1 MQELIEK
8 INERKIK
15 LWIGLDGE
23 LHYRAPKGA
32 LSSGL
37 AGEIRQNKVKI
48 VEFLKRKVCERIVEV
63 AERNDKIRVA
73 EAKWGEEGLLL
84 QVEPE
89 LIRQNYKI
97 YNLAFLNEKM
107 SEIWKSENADI
118 DATVLKQWIET
129 AERVALG
136 EMWKVMLEHDFFV
149 AEGQHFTVEE
159 MESKIGVADK
169 YKRFFRRWLKI
180 FENENFIKEEQDG
193 FCRTSKS
200 WKVDVA
206 AEWDYLWGVEKQ
218 LNYGEGLKD
227 INVTAC
233 VESIINQIGETDEK
247 LTLVF
252 HSMAGIFIYD
262 TYKKI
267 GKEQIE
273 SIYCVAC
280 CIPAAG
286 ETMSDILKGPLH
298 SFASFCAGKIQVVK
312 RFPKI
317 LALAIFGN
325 GMNKKQRE
333 KLYSSLCGESTN
345 LLFERINECK
355 LETSIKWILPTKDRA
370 LNPKQQRVY
379 MNNIGNIKSIIKL
392 TAPHDVMISHPEE
405 VAKILLEN

>member
-1 MQELIEK
+1 M
-8 INERKIK
+8 
-15 LWIGLDGE
+15 
-23 LHYRAPKGA
+23 
-32 LSSGL
+32 
-37 AGEIRQNKVKI
+37 
-48 VEFLKRKVCERIVEV
+48 CERIVEV

-206 AEWDYLWGVEKQ
+206 AEWDYLWGWK
-218 LNYGEGLKD
+218 
-227 INVTAC
+227 
-233 VESIINQIGETDEK
+233 
-247 LTLVF
+247 
-252 HSMAGIFIYD
+252 
-262 TYKKI
+262 
-267 GKEQIE
+267 
-273 SIYCVAC
+273 
-280 CIPAAG
+280 
-286 ETMSDILKGPLH
+286 
-298 SFASFCAGKIQVVK
+298 
-312 RFPKI
+312 
-317 LALAIFGN
+317 
-325 GMNKKQRE
+325 
-333 KLYSSLCGESTN
+333 
-345 LLFERINECK
+345 
-355 LETSIKWILPTKDRA
+355 
-370 LNPKQQRVY
+370 
-379 MNNIGNIKSIIKL
+379 NN
-392 TAPHDVMISHPEE
+392 
-405 VAKILLEN
+405 

>member
-218 LNYGEGLKD
+218 LNYGEGFVRYLEKCSKSLTQLFRNE
-227 INVTAC
+227 IAPLELLFPHGEMTTA
-233 VESIINQIGETDEK
+233 V
-247 LTLVF
+247 
-252 HSMAGIFIYD
+252 D
-262 TYKKI
+262 TYQKTLSSKILNHMAECAVLEAYSEKKGKVFRILEVGAGVGGTSDGIIERLSEQNVEYYYTDVSKI
-267 GKEQIE
+267 G
-273 SIYCVAC
+273 
-280 CIPAAG
+280 
-286 ETMSDILKGPLH
+286 
-298 SFASFCAGKIQVVK
+298 
-312 RFPKI
+312 
-317 LALAIFGN
+317 
-325 GMNKKQRE
+325 
-333 KLYSSLCGESTN
+333 
-345 LLFERINECK
+345 
-355 LETSIKWILPTKDRA
+355 RA
-370 LNPKQQRVY
+370 HV
-379 MNNIGNIKSIIKL
+379 
-392 TAPHDVMISHPEE
+392 
-405 VAKILLEN
+405 

>member
-218 LNYGEGLKD
+218 LNYGEGLVCDYLVRNMAIMKKAYQKLLQRND
-227 INVTAC
+227 IATEIQEFEEITRKSTEHWN
-233 VESIINQIGETDEK
+233 IISFNSDDAEVGQILVKLEISNTSAYKMTGIVAALLAIRSAQTKRKSGIWNAYETIQMQYVFEK
-247 LTLVF
+247 LQEEGVF
-252 HSMAGIFIYD
+252 IKETQEVSAVYEESEETGI
-262 TYKKI
+262 
-267 GKEQIE
+267 
-273 SIYCVAC
+273 
-280 CIPAAG
+280 
-286 ETMSDILKGPLH
+286 L
-298 SFASFCAGKIQVVK
+298 
-312 RFPKI
+312 
-317 LALAIFGN
+317 
-325 GMNKKQRE
+325 
-333 KLYSSLCGESTN
+333 
-345 LLFERINECK
+345 
-355 LETSIKWILPTKDRA
+355 
-370 LNPKQQRVY
+370 
-379 MNNIGNIKSIIKL
+379 
-392 TAPHDVMISHPEE
+392 
-405 VAKILLEN
+405 

>member
-159 MESKIGVADK
+159 MESKG
-169 YKRFFRRWLKI
+169 
-180 FENENFIKEEQDG
+180 
-193 FCRTSKS
+193 
-200 WKVDVA
+200 
-206 AEWDYLWGVEKQ
+206 
-218 LNYGEGLKD
+218 
-227 INVTAC
+227 
-233 VESIINQIGETDEK
+233 
-247 LTLVF
+247 
-252 HSMAGIFIYD
+252 
-262 TYKKI
+262 
-267 GKEQIE
+267 
-273 SIYCVAC
+273 
-280 CIPAAG
+280 
-286 ETMSDILKGPLH
+286 
-298 SFASFCAGKIQVVK
+298 
-312 RFPKI
+312 
-317 LALAIFGN
+317 
-325 GMNKKQRE
+325 
-333 KLYSSLCGESTN
+333 
-345 LLFERINECK
+345 
-355 LETSIKWILPTKDRA
+355 
-370 LNPKQQRVY
+370 
-379 MNNIGNIKSIIKL
+379 
-392 TAPHDVMISHPEE
+392 
-405 VAKILLEN
+405 